1 MSDNERELLQ
11 DEALVLHVKNYQT
24 ADKYVICFTKEH
36 GKLRFIAYGARYVKN
51 VQGRLLQPFAC
62 LAISVQQGQKVDKLR
77 GCELVRLPQNL
88 DMQQMAYGAVVA
100 ELTAVLTEDRESAP
114 ELYELLQATFAALT
128 QRNPR
133 LVALSFAIKL
143 LQLTGFAPQME
154 HCVSCGAPIATE
166 CGAKASPADCELSTP
181 IEAKAAAE
189 ASARA
194 WFSPL
199 QGGLVCE
206 SCHGNYA
213 GQGLEPC
220 APETRALW
228 RWLAA
233 LDYAAPAPFRVRGGT
248 LMELER
254 LLYKFIFFQT
264 DKPLN
269 SLNFLSQMG
278 L

>member
-1 MSDNERELLQ
+1 MSENEREQLI
-11 DEALVLHVKNYQT
+11 DEALVLHVKDYQT
-24 ADKYVICFTKEH
+24 ADKLVVCFTKKH

-62 LAISVQQGQKVDKLR
+62 LNIQVQQGQRVDKLR
-77 GCELVRLPQNL
+77 SCELVRMPKSL

-100 ELTAVLTEDRESAP
+100 ELTAVLTEDHEAD
-114 ELYELLQATFAALT
+114 EKMYELLLATLAALT
-128 QRNPR
+128 KRNPR
-133 LVALSFAIKL
+133 LVVLSFAIKL
-143 LQLTGFAPQME
+143 LGITGFAPQMS
-154 HCVSCGAPIATE
+154 HCVGCGTAIALE
-166 CGAKASPADCELSTP
+166 DA
-181 IEAKAAAE
+181 
-189 ASARA
+189 A

-199 QGGLVCE
+199 QGGLLCE
-206 SCHGNYA
+206 ACHA
-213 GQGLEPC
+213 GYTGEGLEPC
-220 APETRALW
+220 GQGTRQLW
-228 RWLAA
+228 QWLAM
-233 LDYAAPAPFRVRGGT
+233 LDYENPAAFSVRGGD

>member
-1 MSDNERELLQ
+1 MSENEREHLQ

-24 ADKYVICFTKEH
+24 ADKYVVCFTKNH

-62 LAISVQQGQKVDKLR
+62 LNIEVQQGQKVDKLR
-77 GCELVRLPQNL
+77 SCELVRLPKSL
-88 DMQQMAYGAVVA
+88 DMQQMAYGAVAA
-100 ELTAVLTEDRESAP
+100 ELTAVLTEDREP
-114 ELYELLQATFAALT
+114 GGELYELLTATLAALT
-128 QRNPR
+128 KRNPR
-133 LVALSFAIKL
+133 LVVLSFAIKL
-143 LQLTGFAPQME
+143 LGITGFAPQMAQ
-154 HCVSCGAPIATE
+154 CVGCGASIPLTDA
-166 CGAKASPADCELSTP
+166 
-181 IEAKAAAE
+181 
-189 ASARA
+189 A

-199 QGGLVCE
+199 QGGLLC
-206 SCHGNYA
+206 SQCHGSYT
-213 GQGLEPC
+213 GEGLEPC
-220 APETRALW
+220 GQGTRRLW
-228 RWLAA
+228 QWLAA
-233 LDYAAPAPFRVRGGT
+233 LDYDSPSPFSVRGGD

>member
-1 MSDNERELLQ
+1 MSENEREHLQ

-24 ADKYVICFTKEH
+24 ADKYVVCFTKNH

-62 LAISVQQGQKVDKLR
+62 LNIEVQQGQKVEKLR
-77 GCELVRLPQNL
+77 SCELVRLPKSL
-88 DMQQMAYGAVVA
+88 DMQQMAYGAVAA
-100 ELTAVLTEDRESAP
+100 ELTAVLTEDREP
-114 ELYELLQATFAALT
+114 GGELYELLTATLAALT
-128 QRNPR
+128 KRNPR
-133 LVALSFAIKL
+133 LVVLSFAIKL
-143 LQLTGFAPQME
+143 LGITGFAPQMAQ
-154 HCVSCGAPIATE
+154 CVGCGAPIPLTDA
-166 CGAKASPADCELSTP
+166 
-181 IEAKAAAE
+181 
-189 ASARA
+189 A

-199 QGGLVCE
+199 QGGLLC
-206 SCHGNYA
+206 SQCHGSYT
-213 GQGLEPC
+213 GEGLEPC
-220 APETRALW
+220 GQGTRRLW
-228 RWLAA
+228 QWLEA
-233 LDYAAPAPFRVRGGT
+233 LDYESPTPFSVRGGD

>member
-1 MSDNERELLQ
+1 MSENEREHLQ

-24 ADKYVICFTKEH
+24 ADKYVVCFTKNH

-62 LAISVQQGQKVDKLR
+62 LNIEVQQGQKVDKLR
-77 GCELVRLPQNL
+77 SCELVRLPKSL
-88 DMQQMAYGAVVA
+88 DMQQMAYGAVAA
-100 ELTAVLTEDRESAP
+100 ELTAVLTEDREP
-114 ELYELLQATFAALT
+114 GGELYELLTATLAALT
-128 QRNPR
+128 KRNPR
-133 LVALSFAIKL
+133 LVVLSFAIKL
-143 LQLTGFAPQME
+143 LGITGFAPQMAQ
-154 HCVSCGAPIATE
+154 CVGCGASIPLTDA
-166 CGAKASPADCELSTP
+166 
-181 IEAKAAAE
+181 
-189 ASARA
+189 A

-199 QGGLVCE
+199 QGGLLC
-206 SCHGNYA
+206 SQCHGSYT
-213 GQGLEPC
+213 GEGLEPC
-220 APETRALW
+220 GQGTRQLW
-228 RWLAA
+228 QWLAA
-233 LDYAAPAPFRVRGGT
+233 LDYESPSPFSVRGGD

>member
-1 MSDNERELLQ
+1 MSENEREHLQ

-24 ADKYVICFTKEH
+24 ADKYVVCFTKNH

-62 LAISVQQGQKVDKLR
+62 LNIEVQQGQKVDKLR
-77 GCELVRLPQNL
+77 SCELVRLPKSL
-88 DMQQMAYGAVVA
+88 DMQQMAYGAVAA
-100 ELTAVLTEDRESAP
+100 ELTAVLTEDREPAG
-114 ELYELLQATFAALT
+114 ELYELLTATLDALT
-128 QRNPR
+128 KRNPR
-133 LVALSFAIKL
+133 LVVLSFAIKL
-143 LQLTGFAPQME
+143 LGITGFAPQMAQ
-154 HCVSCGAPIATE
+154 CVGCGASLPLTDA
-166 CGAKASPADCELSTP
+166 
-181 IEAKAAAE
+181 
-189 ASARA
+189 A

-199 QGGLVCE
+199 QGGLLC
-206 SCHGNYA
+206 SQCHGSYT
-213 GQGLEPC
+213 GEGLEPC
-220 APETRALW
+220 GQGTRQLW
-228 RWLAA
+228 QWLAA
-233 LDYAAPAPFRVRGGT
+233 LDYESPAAFSVRGGD

>member
-1 MSDNERELLQ
+1 MSENEREHLQ

-24 ADKYVICFTKEH
+24 ADKYVVCFTKNH

-62 LAISVQQGQKVDKLR
+62 LNIEVQQGQKVDKLR
-77 GCELVRLPQNL
+77 SCELVRLPKSL
-88 DMQQMAYGAVVA
+88 DMQQMAYGAVAA
-100 ELTAVLTEDRESAP
+100 ELTAVLTEDREP
-114 ELYELLQATFAALT
+114 GGELYELLTATLAALT
-128 QRNPR
+128 KRNPR
-133 LVALSFAIKL
+133 LVVLSFAIKL
-143 LQLTGFAPQME
+143 LGITGFAPQMAQ
-154 HCVSCGAPIATE
+154 CVGCGASLPLTDA
-166 CGAKASPADCELSTP
+166 
-181 IEAKAAAE
+181 
-189 ASARA
+189 A

-199 QGGLVCE
+199 QGGLLC
-206 SCHGNYA
+206 SQCHGSYT
-213 GQGLEPC
+213 GEGLEPC
-220 APETRALW
+220 GQGTRRLW
-228 RWLAA
+228 QWLAA
-233 LDYAAPAPFRVRGGT
+233 LDYESPSPFSVRGGD

>member
-1 MSDNERELLQ
+1 MSENEREHLQ

-24 ADKYVICFTKEH
+24 ADKYVVCFTKNH

-62 LAISVQQGQKVDKLR
+62 LNIEVQQGQKVDKLR
-77 GCELVRLPQNL
+77 SCELVRLPKSL
-88 DMQQMAYGAVVA
+88 DMQQMAYGAVAA
-100 ELTAVLTEDRESAP
+100 ELTAVLTEDREP
-114 ELYELLQATFAALT
+114 GGELYELLTATLAALT
-128 QRNPR
+128 KRNPR
-133 LVALSFAIKL
+133 LVVLSFAITL
-143 LQLTGFAPQME
+143 LGITGFAPQMAQ
-154 HCVSCGAPIATE
+154 CVGCGASIPLTDA
-166 CGAKASPADCELSTP
+166 
-181 IEAKAAAE
+181 
-189 ASARA
+189 A

-199 QGGLVCE
+199 QGGLLC
-206 SCHGNYA
+206 SQCHGSYT
-213 GQGLEPC
+213 GEGLEPC
-220 APETRALW
+220 GQGTRRLW
-228 RWLAA
+228 QWLAA
-233 LDYAAPAPFRVRGGT
+233 LDYESPTPFSVRGGD

>member
-1 MSDNERELLQ
+1 MSENEREHLQ

-24 ADKYVICFTKEH
+24 ADKYVVCFTKNH

-62 LAISVQQGQKVDKLR
+62 LNIEVQQGQKVDKLR
-77 GCELVRLPQNL
+77 SCELVRLPKSL
-88 DMQQMAYGAVVA
+88 DMQQMAYGAVAA
-100 ELTAVLTEDRESAP
+100 ELTAVLTEDREP
-114 ELYELLQATFAALT
+114 GGELYELLTATLAALT
-128 QRNPR
+128 KRNPR
-133 LVALSFAIKL
+133 LVVLSFAIKL
-143 LQLTGFAPQME
+143 LGITGFAPQMAQ
-154 HCVSCGAPIATE
+154 CVGCGASIPLTDA
-166 CGAKASPADCELSTP
+166 
-181 IEAKAAAE
+181 
-189 ASARA
+189 A

-199 QGGLVCE
+199 QGGLLC
-206 SCHGNYA
+206 SQCHGSST
-213 GQGLEPC
+213 GEGLEPC
-220 APETRALW
+220 GQGTRRLW
-228 RWLAA
+228 QWLAA
-233 LDYAAPAPFRVRGGT
+233 LDYESPTPFSVRGGD

>member
-1 MSDNERELLQ
+1 MSENEREHLQ

-24 ADKYVICFTKEH
+24 ADKYVVCFTKNH

-62 LAISVQQGQKVDKLR
+62 LNIEVQQGQKVDKLR
-77 GCELVRLPQNL
+77 SCELVRLPKSL
-88 DMQQMAYGAVVA
+88 DMQQMAYGAVAA
-100 ELTAVLTEDRESAP
+100 ELTAVLTEDREP
-114 ELYELLQATFAALT
+114 GCELYELLTATLAALT
-128 QRNPR
+128 KRNPR
-133 LVALSFAIKL
+133 LVVLSFAIKL
-143 LQLTGFAPQME
+143 LGITGFAPQMAQ
-154 HCVSCGAPIATE
+154 CVGCGASIPLTDA
-166 CGAKASPADCELSTP
+166 
-181 IEAKAAAE
+181 
-189 ASARA
+189 A

-199 QGGLVCE
+199 QGGLLC
-206 SCHGNYA
+206 SQCHGSYT
-213 GQGLEPC
+213 GEGLEPC
-220 APETRALW
+220 GQGTRKLW
-228 RWLAA
+228 QWLAA
-233 LDYAAPAPFRVRGGT
+233 LDYESPTHFSVRGGD

>member
-1 MSDNERELLQ
+1 MSENEREHLQ

-24 ADKYVICFTKEH
+24 ADKYVVCFTKNH

-62 LAISVQQGQKVDKLR
+62 LNIEVQQGQKVDKLR
-77 GCELVRLPQNL
+77 SCELVRLPKSL
-88 DMQQMAYGAVVA
+88 DMQQMAYGAVAA
-100 ELTAVLTEDRESAP
+100 ELTAVLTEDREP
-114 ELYELLQATFAALT
+114 GGELYELLTATLAALT
-128 QRNPR
+128 KRNPR
-133 LVALSFAIKL
+133 LVVLSFAIKL
-143 LQLTGFAPQME
+143 LGITGFAPQMAQ
-154 HCVSCGAPIATE
+154 CVGCGASMPLTDA
-166 CGAKASPADCELSTP
+166 
-181 IEAKAAAE
+181 
-189 ASARA
+189 A

-199 QGGLVCE
+199 QGGLLC
-206 SCHGNYA
+206 SQCHGSYT
-213 GQGLEPC
+213 GEGLEPC
-220 APETRALW
+220 GQGTRRLW
-228 RWLAA
+228 QWLAA
-233 LDYAAPAPFRVRGGT
+233 LDYESPTPYSVRGGD

>member
-1 MSDNERELLQ
+1 MSENEREHLQ

-24 ADKYVICFTKEH
+24 ADKYAVCFTKNH

-62 LAISVQQGQKVDKLR
+62 LNIEVQQGQKVDKLR
-77 GCELVRLPQNL
+77 SCELVRLPKSL
-88 DMQQMAYGAVVA
+88 DMQQMAYGAVAA
-100 ELTAVLTEDRESAP
+100 ELTAVLTEDREP
-114 ELYELLQATFAALT
+114 GGELYALLTATLAALT
-128 QRNPR
+128 KRNPR
-133 LVALSFAIKL
+133 LVVLSFAIKL
-143 LQLTGFAPQME
+143 LGITGFAPQMAQ
-154 HCVSCGAPIATE
+154 CVGCGASIPLTDA
-166 CGAKASPADCELSTP
+166 
-181 IEAKAAAE
+181 
-189 ASARA
+189 A

-199 QGGLVCE
+199 QGGLLC
-206 SCHGNYA
+206 SQCHGSYT
-213 GQGLEPC
+213 GEGLEPC
-220 APETRALW
+220 GQGTRRLW
-228 RWLAA
+228 QWLAA
-233 LDYAAPAPFRVRGGT
+233 LDYESPTPFSVRGGD